1 MKTTIDKPE
10 DEGRSPRRDHG
21 RLVAARLARFTGGGI
36 KLANHNE
43 TVLHDRS

>member
-1 MKTTIDKPE
+1 MKTTIDNLKTKAAAPAVITAVV
-10 DEGRSPRRDHG
+10 
-21 RLVAARLARFTGGGI
+21 VALAVTGGGI